1 VILAPHPSSEAS
13 AVRSLNAQVARARGA
28 QLHLHFRLEGELAKL
43 RIPVPAEQ
51 VEADGLWRS
60 TCFEAFVAERG
71 SPAYCELNLAP
82 SRAWALY
89 CFEAYRKP
97 YSNVVPGLLRR
108 STPAVSSTRTK
119 DALDLSATIDL
130 RGLIDAAATWQIG
143 LTAVIEDSD
152 GRLSYWSARHAPG
165 KPDFH
170 HRDTFAIELAA

>member
-1 VILAPHPSSEAS
+1 MILAPHPSSEAS
-13 AVRSLNAQVARARGA
+13 AVRSLNAHVARARGA

-43 RIPVPAEQ
+43 RVPVPAEQ

-60 TCFEAFVAERG
+60 TCFEAFVAEAG
-71 SPAYCELNLAP
+71 SPAYCELNFAP
-82 SRAWALY
+82 SCAWALY

-97 YSNVVPGLLRR
+97 HSNVAQGLHLRNA
-108 STPAVSSTRTK
+108 PVISSTRAK
-119 DALDLSATIDL
+119 DTVELSATIDL
-130 RGLIDAAATWQIG
+130 YGLIDAAASWQIA
-143 LTAVIEDSD
+143 LTAVVEDRD